1 MRTIFP
7 DPLLIGSRSR
17 AQRCSSNRRALRL
30 PFQFRYFALNT
41 ILLCAFVIAF
51 TCPAAHAQDTAGLA
65 PQKFTHAPPT
75 LPITDFY
82 ATPDPLPPGLPGELI
97 RSAPF
102 YEYQLSYKVSVVRI
116 LYHSR
121 SPTGQDVAASGV
133 VLIPDKTP
141 PPGGWP
147 VIAWAHEFTGSA
159 PQCAP
164 SLVGNLNDGPLL
176 SMYAGLG
183 FAVVASDYAGLGA
196 NFPHAAFDMRSNALD
211 VLYAV
216 RAARAALPQLARK
229 WLVAGYAQGGLVAVG
244 VAEAAAQTDDPN
256 FLGAIAISGV
266 ADPAQFFSRM
276 LETPTYST
284 LLFLAKGLSVVFPE
298 FHPPDILTPNAL
310 PLYEYLN
317 HACQAGSGPPLP
329 ADRMLQPAWQE
340 NRYVKEFFARNNP
353 GQRSTAAP
361 LLIISGGSDPD
372 VPSSLT
378 ATAVAQLCRQKDR
391 VVFISYPNLAS
402 SALIGN
408 SVSEQVSWI
417 RARFAG
423 RSAPTNCP

>member
-1 MRTIFP
+1 MRSAVVPKVALCT
-7 DPLLIGSRSR
+7 SRFNSVVLK
-17 AQRCSSNRRALRL
+17 SV
-30 PFQFRYFALNT
+30 
-41 ILLCAFVIAF
+41 LLCAFVIAF
-51 TCPAAHAQDTAGLA
+51 ACPAALAQDAASLA

-75 LPITDFY
+75 LPLTDFY
-82 ATPDPLPPGLPGELI
+82 ATPAPLPPGQPGELI

-133 VLIPDKTP
+133 VLIPDKPP

-159 PQCAP
+159 PLCAP
-164 SLVGNLNDGPLL
+164 SLVSNLNDGPLL

-183 FAVVASDYAGLGA
+183 FAVVASDYAGLGT

-211 VLYAV
+211 VLYAIP
-216 RAARAALPQLARK
+216 AARAALPQLASK
-229 WLVAGYAQGGLVAVG
+229 WLVAGYAQGGLVAIG
-244 VAEAAAQTDDPN
+244 VAEAAQAGDPN

-276 LETPTYST
+276 RETSTYSA

-298 FHPPDILTPNAL
+298 FHPPDVLTPNAL
-310 PLYEYLN
+310 PLYDYLN
-317 HACQAGSGPPLP
+317 HACQASSGPPLP
-329 ADRMLQPAWQE
+329 ANQMLQPAWQD

-353 GQRSTAAP
+353 GQRPTATP
-361 LLIISGGSDPD
+361 LLIISGDSDPD

-378 ATAVAQLCRQKDR
+378 ATVVSQLCRQKDR

-423 RSAPTNCP
+423 RSAPSNCP